1 MLVCFIYYR
10 SYIISFLIQ
19 FSSNL
24 GHLLPVGFG
33 IEGGFC
39 QQSGVLLWSHT
50 ELIVERVMPYLVNI
64 NNRH

>member
-10 SYIISFLIQ
+10 SAFQINLE

-24 GHLLPVGFG
+24 GHLFPVGFG
-33 IEGGFC
+33 IERGFC

-50 ELIVERVMPYLVNI
+50 ELIVERVMPDLVNI
-64 NNRH
+64 NNGD